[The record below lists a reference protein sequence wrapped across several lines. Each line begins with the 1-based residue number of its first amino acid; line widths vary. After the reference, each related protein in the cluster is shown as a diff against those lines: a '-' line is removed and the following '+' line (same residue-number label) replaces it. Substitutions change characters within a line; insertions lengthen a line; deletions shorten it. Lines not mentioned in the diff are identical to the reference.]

1 MSGGGENKGIKE
13 KIEMMEQGSK
23 RAWKET
29 GSGGASLL
37 KRRRVPFLGSYICK
51 GPRFGT
57 NTV

>member
-29 GSGGASLL
+29 GSGGASSE
-37 KRRRVPFLGSYICK
+37 KEESTF
-51 GPRFGT
+51 FGI
-57 NTV
+57 VYL